1 MKALYIPVTEKMELV
16 DIDERAVLKSLQ
28 GYVGGLVEFVEIPTG
43 DAVAWANEEGTVL
56 SMGHNKRASQLA
68 EQTIVGPVVITGEQN
83 DEGDLTG
90 VPEWIQQLVG
100 GER

>member
-16 DIDERAVLKSLQ
+16 DIDDRAILKSLQ
-28 GYVGGLVEFVEIPTG
+28 GYVGGLIEVIAIPTG
-43 DAVAWANEEGTVL
+43 DAVAWANEEGAQL
-56 SMGHNKRASQLA
+56 SMGHNKRASRLA

-100 GER
+100 G